1 MNATITLTVMAGFD
15 GGRIVYETV
24 PSDEYGTH
32 DSRLVFGGNVEE
44 TSKYVAKRIA
54 EMSEA
59 GAQSPQQIAAPVKI
73 KVRRKPGPVVDPLD
87 ALDALE
93 MAEDVA

>member
-1 MNATITLTVMAGFD
+1 MNAQITITVMAGYD

-44 TSKYVAKRIA
+44 TSKYVAERIA
-54 EMSEA
+54 KMSEA
-59 GAQSPQQIAAPVKI
+59 GVDPAPRQIEAPVKI
-73 KVRRKPGPVVDPLD
+73 KVRRTKEPTPLD
-87 ALDALE
+87 VLEALE
-93 MAEDVA
+93 ASEEVA